1 MLCFAIAL
9 QADISLRATAYGAL
23 WIYTSRVLGEAF
35 TIFNKWAR
43 LANLQGADP
52 APWIPEQRRE
62 RTHRERAG
70 FHISPPHGGNRGVWP
85 PMGDPGSHSS
95 HPAAGTRGTWVVQ
108 PQRCFKESASTQQ
121 RRKRNPQA
129 AAPGG
134 LRCIQ

>member
-43 LANLQGADP
+43 LANLQRADP
-52 APWIPEQRRE
+52 APRIPEQRRE
-62 RTHRERAG
+62 RTHQEHAG
-70 FHISPPHGGNRGVWP
+70 FHKSPPHGGNRGVWSP
-85 PMGDPGSHSS
+85 KGDPGPYSS
-95 HPAAGTRGTWVVQ
+95 HPAAGTRSTWVAQ
-108 PQRCFKESASTQQ
+108 PQRCFKESVLTQQ
-121 RRKRNPQA
+121 HRKQNPQV

-134 LRCIQ
+134 LHCIQ